1 MSDIRYTPTAA
12 VSRNTPLSKAD
23 SASGVKPANGHTRKA
38 AIGMGQTP
46 KAKNSISEFFS
57 KVTLP
62 VRNLFSRL
70 ASRVSAQFKEPELSQ
85 DQFLST
91 IKALKA
97 KPNQVAIKKGIER
110 SLKKFDT
117 QLSNENQK
125 KRMERALQA
134 LPQGKKLTLNSH
146 LKNKKAALELD
157 LKVQQAILTST
168 QSKGQSTDRN
178 KAVIANLEKALSGLN
193 ALQGMLKTA
202 IETAVRTPL
211 PPRNTTPAPAA
222 QRQTT
227 TPLPKNA
234 VAANIK
240 PATPN
245 PNIGRPLPPI
255 PVAASNNAQTDADAA
270 LYEALYPEGEHQA
283 DTKAFVSP
291 FALAESANISTNI
304 ELDDLLSEGGD
315 NRDVSD
321 SVDTELNTLADALAN
336 STLENPF
343 SEFPEADVLDDKP
356 PPVPPRRG
364 ETPPALP
371 PREEAQDN
379 IDLANMTDEQLQAY
393 MDSLPPPPPPSGKI
407 LQQPP
412 TPPPFPTI
420 PPTPSNKAEPN
431 PSINT
436 PSRGALLGEILSKGA
451 SGLKPKEDQKPVAPK
466 PRGKET
472 NTEQQNNQ
480 AVIHAAVTGLR
491 KYLAPINNNN
501 DDDVDVWEDDEEDNK
516 AETNPSQKTISTP
529 IASSAASAPQAPTG
543 TPPSAAPQSI
553 KQPAPI
559 VSQPPAPPPPP
570 SPKATVNQS
579 ASPKTD
585 NARSD
590 LMSAIQQGKN
600 LKKAADKPQE
610 TPTKDNPGLLSS
622 LAANIAARDVPVSPD
637 QETEE
642 EEEEPGKWD

>member
-91 IKALKA
+91 IEALKA

-134 LPQGKKLTLNSH
+134 LPQSKKLTLNSH

-168 QSKGQSTDRN
+168 QSKGQSTDSN

-270 LYEALYPEGEHQA
+270 LYEARYPEGEHQA
-283 DTKAFVSP
+283 DTKAPVSP

-304 ELDDLLSEGGD
+304 ELDDLLSADEETEAFNNKVNED
-315 NRDVSD
+315 L
-321 SVDTELNTLADALAN
+321 DTELNTLSDSINNNTPKAAVNDSPN
-336 STLENPF
+336 LE
-343 SEFPEADVLDDKP
+343 A
-356 PPVPPRRG
+356 
-364 ETPPALP
+364 
-371 PREEAQDN
+371 
-379 IDLANMTDEQLQAY
+379 MTDEQGDAY
-393 MDSLPPPPPPSGKI
+393 VASLPPQRTEDVSKGTPPPPPPPPPSGEI

-412 TPPPFPTI
+412 TPPPFPSI

-436 PSRGALLGEILSKGA
+436 PSRGALLGDILSKGA
-451 SGLKPKEDQKPVAPK
+451 SGLKPKEAQKPSDNQLVANPA
-466 PRGKET
+466 

-480 AVIHAAVTGLR
+480 AVIHAAVTSLR
-491 KYLAPINNNN
+491 KYLAPSNDDN

-516 AETNPSQKTISTP
+516 AETNPSQKTTSTP
-529 IASSAASAPQAPTG
+529 IASSAAPTPQAPTG

-570 SPKATVNQS
+570 SPKATVNQP

-600 LKKAADKPQE
+600 LKKAADTPAK
-610 TPTKDNPGLLSS
+610 TPTKDNGELLGS
-622 LAANIAARDVPVSPD
+622 LAANIAARDVPVDPV
-637 QETEE
+637 QNIKE